1 MADHPSAH
9 LDERDLEAAERP
21 VLEPPGQGEP
31 PQEIAQVVRQ
41 DEEKEP
47 HLVAHEPVTGKACPV
62 QGVLAFLDPLLGCAS
77 LVVEVHDPLGSSRQ
91 VRDNESD
98 AREEFA

>member
-1 MADHPSAH
+1 MSHDPAAH
-9 LDERDLEAAERP
+9 LDELDLEASERP
-21 VLEPPGQGEP
+21 VLEPPGQCQPAE
-31 PQEIAQVVRQ
+31 EIAQVVPQ

-62 QGVLAFLDPLLGCAS
+62 QGVLAFPDPLLGCAS